1 MSRCLNRKRRKRQLS
16 IASDVTGLIGHTPM
30 VRLSRFGGGGRG
42 EIIAKVES
50 ANPGG
55 SVKDRAA
62 LYMVDAA
69 ERAGVLAPGGTI
81 IEPTS
86 GNTGVGLA
94 MIAAARGY
102 RIVLVMPDSMS
113 IERQKLLAAYGAELV
128 LTPGSHGM
136 AGAVARA
143 RELAAEH
150 SDWFMPLQFENPEN
164 CRAHEE
170 TTAREILADVEGRL
184 DAFVAG
190 IGTGGT
196 VTGVGRA
203 LKREIPSVLVV
214 GVEPQESAVISGGEP
229 GLHGIQGI
237 GAGFVPSVLEMSIL
251 DEVISVSSDDAYRA
265 TRALA
270 ACEGLLVGI
279 SSGAVAVAALEV
291 ARRLGEASRVVVL
304 FPDTGERYLSVPGL
318 WRVG

>member
-1 MSRCLNRKRRKRQLS
+1 LS
-16 IASDVTGLIGHTPM
+16 IASDVTGLIGHTPL
-30 VRLSRFGGGGRG
+30 VRLNRFGEGGRG
-42 EIIAKVES
+42 EILAKVES

-62 LYMVDAA
+62 LYMINAA
-69 ERAGVLAPGGTI
+69 ERAGALVPGGTV

-102 RIVLVMPDSMS
+102 RIILVMPDSMS
-113 IERQKLLAAYGAELV
+113 IERQKLLATYGAELV
-128 LTPGSHGM
+128 LTPGSCGM
-136 AGAVARA
+136 AGAVAKA

-170 TTAREILADVEGRL
+170 TTACEILADSRGRL

-196 VTGVGRA
+196 VTGVGRM
-203 LKREIPSVLVV
+203 LKRQIPSVLLV
-214 GVEPQESAVISGGEP
+214 GVEPKESAVISGGEP

-237 GAGFVPSVLEMSIL
+237 GAGFVPSVLDMSIL
-251 DEVISVSSDDAYRA
+251 DE
-265 TRALA
+265 
-270 ACEGLLVGI
+270 
-279 SSGAVAVAALEV
+279 
-291 ARRLGEASRVVVL
+291 
-304 FPDTGERYLSVPGL
+304 
-318 WRVG
+318 

>member
-1 MSRCLNRKRRKRQLS
+1 MQLS
-16 IASDVTGLIGHTPM
+16 IASDVTALIGHTPL
-30 VRLSRFGGGGRG
+30 VRLNRFGEGGRG
-42 EIIAKVES
+42 EILAKVES

-62 LYMVDAA
+62 LYMINAA
-69 ERAGVLAPGGTI
+69 ERAGALVPGGTI

-102 RIVLVMPDSMS
+102 RIILVMPDSMS

-128 LTPGSHGM
+128 LTPGSCGM
-136 AGAVARA
+136 AGAVAKA

-170 TTAREILADVEGRL
+170 TTACEILADSRGRL

-196 VTGVGRA
+196 VTGVGRM
-203 LKREIPSVLVV
+203 LKRQIPSVLLV
-214 GVEPQESAVISGGEP
+214 GVEPKESAVISGGEP

-237 GAGFVPSVLEMSIL
+237 GAGFVPSVLDMSIL
-251 DEVISVSSDDAYRA
+251 DEVISVSSEDAYSA

-279 SSGAVAVAALEV
+279 SSGAAAAAALEV

-318 WRVG
+318 W